1 MTIEQI
7 IRWFVDTNGDEF
19 ARDIYGRDFYEEDGG
34 YVKGKFA
41 QMQRDPIM
49 WMANL
54 DPQNRA
60 KLEQLIKEKV

>member
-7 IRWFVDTNGDEF
+7 VRWFVDTNGDEF
-19 ARDIYGRDFYEEDGG
+19 ARDIYGRDFHEEDGG

-41 QMQRDPIM
+41 QMQRDPIT

-60 KLEQLIKEKV
+60 KLEQLIQEK

>member
-41 QMQRDPIM
+41 QMQRDPIT

-60 KLEQLIKEKV
+60 KLEQLMQEK